1 MAQAPVVSVVIPTRN
16 RWAVLQRALLAATS
30 QQGVDL
36 EVLVVDDGSTDG
48 TPARVEE
55 LDDERVRVIRRRTSG
70 GPGAARNAGIAAAKG
85 QWIAFLD
92 DDDLWSPRKLR
103 AQLDAATAAG
113 VAMVY
118 ADAIALD
125 DELRVIEALP
135 GPDPSDL
142 ADALMLGG
150 AIPAGSSNVMMN
162 ATLIEQLGGFDERL
176 SQLADWDLWIRAA
189 TTAESARSPEVLV
202 GYVHHAASMM
212 TGQVRA
218 LRKEFGYLRK
228 KHRDVARGRA
238 QGFDPAGFERWI
250 GWGESRAGSRGRA
263 ASRYLSAA
271 ARYVVTAHPFAAGRS
286 VRDAGRALRGQGL
299 TTTGFPRD
307 RGTATPDWVAA
318 YEGI

>member
-1 MAQAPVVSVVIPTRN
+1 VIPTRN
-16 RWAVLQRALLAATS
+16 RWAILQRALLAATS
-30 QQGVDL
+30 QQGVDV

-48 TPARVEE
+48 TPDRLEE
-55 LDDERVRVIRRRTSG
+55 LGDERIRVIRRETSG

-92 DDDLWSPRKLR
+92 DDDLWSPRKLH
-103 AQLDAATAAG
+103 AQLHAASAAD

-118 ADAIALD
+118 AGAIVLD
-125 DELRVIEALP
+125 DELGVIEAIR

-150 AIPAGSSNVMMN
+150 AIPAGSSNVMMH
-162 ATLIEQLGGFDERL
+162 ATLIDRIGGFDERL

-189 TTAESARSPEVLV
+189 TTTEPARSPEVLV

-218 LRKEFGYLRK
+218 LRKEFGYLRE

-250 GWGESRAGSRGRA
+250 GWGESRAGNRRRGA
-263 ASRYLSAA
+263 ARYLSAA
-271 ARYVVTAHPFAAGRS
+271 ARYAVTAHPFAAGRS
-286 VRDAGRALRGQGL
+286 VRDASRALRGQGL
-299 TTTGFPRD
+299 TTTGFPPE
-307 RGTATPDWVAA
+307 RGTTRPDWVAA
-318 YEGI
+318 YEGV